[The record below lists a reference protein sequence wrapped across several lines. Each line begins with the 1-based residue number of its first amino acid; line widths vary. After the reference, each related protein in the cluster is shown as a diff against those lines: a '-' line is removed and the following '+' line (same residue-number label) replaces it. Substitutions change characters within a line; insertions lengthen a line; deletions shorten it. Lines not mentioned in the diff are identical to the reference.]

1 MKVPFV
7 NLRAQYESIKNEI
20 DIAIQSVVN
29 DTAFIGGK
37 YVKQF
42 EEEFAKYCNSQ
53 YCIGV
58 GNGTDALFIALKALR
73 IGSGDEVITV
83 ANSFIATSEAITASG
98 AKVIFV
104 DCHRDFY
111 TIDVEKIEEKITDK
125 TKAIIPVHLYGHPA
139 DMNRI
144 LEIAKRYNLYV
155 IEDCAQAHG
164 AKYHNQKVGIF
175 GDIACFSFY
184 PGKNLGA
191 YGDAGAI
198 LANNKELAIKCR
210 MLANHGRIEKY
221 NHEFEGYN
229 SHLDGLQAAILS
241 VKLKYID
248 KWNEKRREIAYNYN
262 KLLEN
267 INVVTPKE
275 LSQTE
280 CVYHLYVIRTKQ
292 RNKLQNYL
300 KDKGISTGVHYPIG
314 LPFLQAYSYLNHK
327 PEDFP
332 ITYQYQNE
340 ILSLP
345 IYPEL
350 TNEQQIYI
358 CNNIKEF
365 FETDD

>member
-184 PGKNLGA
+184 PEKISALMA
-191 YGDAGAI
+191 M
-198 LANNKELAIKCR
+198 LELFWQIIK
-210 MLANHGRIEKY
+210 
-221 NHEFEGYN
+221 
-229 SHLDGLQAAILS
+229 S
-241 VKLKYID
+241 
-248 KWNEKRREIAYNYN
+248 
-262 KLLEN
+262 
-267 INVVTPKE
+267 
-275 LSQTE
+275 
-280 CVYHLYVIRTKQ
+280 
-292 RNKLQNYL
+292 
-300 KDKGISTGVHYPIG
+300 
-314 LPFLQAYSYLNHK
+314 
-327 PEDFP
+327 
-332 ITYQYQNE
+332 
-340 ILSLP
+340 
-345 IYPEL
+345 
-350 TNEQQIYI
+350 
-358 CNNIKEF
+358 
-365 FETDD
+365 